1 VFGLVISGAPVLL
14 LSGQENSGRLIMDLG
29 ISGKRA
35 LVCASS
41 KGLGLGCAEA
51 LAEAGVNLV
60 MNARGAEALEASAQ
74 AIRDAYGVGV
84 VTVAADVTTE
94 EGRARVLEAAEGVDI
109 LVNNAGGPPPGM
121 WTDWD
126 REDFISA
133 LDANMLAPIAL
144 IKALVPGMMERG
156 WGRVV
161 NITSQSVKAPIA
173 ILGLSNAAR
182 AGLTGYVAGTSRQ
195 VAGSGVTINN
205 LLPGIHATDRA
216 VSLDTGVST
225 AQGISIEQAKANRCA
240 TIPAGRY
247 GTRQEFGATCAFLCS
262 QHAGFIIGQNI
273 LLDGGAMNATL

>member
-1 VFGLVISGAPVLL
+1 
-14 LSGQENSGRLIMDLG
+14 MDLG
-29 ISGKRA
+29 LAGKRA

-51 LAEAGVNLV
+51 LAEAGVDLI
-60 MNARGAEALEASAQ
+60 MNARGEQALEASAV
-74 AIRDAYGVGV
+74 AIRDAYGVKV
-84 VTVAADVTTE
+84 VTVAADITSADGQAAVI
-94 EGRARVLEAAEGVDI
+94 AAAEGVDI
-109 LVNNAGGPPPGM
+109 LVNNAGGPPPGL
-121 WTDWD
+121 WSDWD
-126 REDFISA
+126 RDDFIAA

-144 IKALVPGMMERG
+144 IKALVPAMMDRG

-161 NITSQSVKAPIA
+161 NITSQSVKAPIPV
-173 ILGLSNAAR
+173 LGLSNSAR

-216 VSLDTGVST
+216 VSLDSGVSA
-225 AQGISIEQAKANRCA
+225 AQGISMEEAKAQRCA

-262 QHAGFIIGQNI
+262 QHAGFIVGQNI
-273 LLDGGAMNATL
+273 LLDGGAVNATL